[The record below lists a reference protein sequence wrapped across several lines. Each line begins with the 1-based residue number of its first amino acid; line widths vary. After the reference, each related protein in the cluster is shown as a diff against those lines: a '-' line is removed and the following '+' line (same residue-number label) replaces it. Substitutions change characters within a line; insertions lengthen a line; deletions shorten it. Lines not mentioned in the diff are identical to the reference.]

1 MSIRAARL
9 LRQRELLQEERVA
22 GAPLGDRGD
31 LVLEQ
36 TFLGSRGDQRAGCF
50 LRQRLEVDGH
60 RRHRRDALGG
70 HEPTGRG
77 PPRRAEEP
85 WLRADL
91 CAQMAKQIRRRLV
104 HPVDVLDHDQGRRVE
119 QLREQRLDD
128 AVQPGAPEGRLQ
140 LFDLGCRLDVDV
152 EGQGQQRKP
161 GKQLRIERCDTLAE
175 DGRGGT
181 VLRQL
186 EQRPEQSPEGEVG
199 RRELVLLARRRRDLH
214 VGALGPE
221 LGDEA

>member
-1 MSIRAARL
+1 M
-9 LRQRELLQEERVA
+9 
-22 GAPLGDRGD
+22 
-31 LVLEQ
+31 
-36 TFLGSRGDQRAGCF
+36 
-50 LRQRLEVDGH
+50 
-60 RRHRRDALGG
+60 
-70 HEPTGRG
+70 
-77 PPRRAEEP
+77 
-85 WLRADL
+85 
-91 CAQMAKQIRRRLV
+91 
-104 HPVDVLDHDQGRRVE
+104 DVLDHDQGRRVE

-161 GKQLRIERCDTLAE
+161 RKQLRIERCHTLAE